1 MAVDLYI
8 WLRILSNS
16 IIPWINIICDMIE
29 QPRREVYIK
38 IYPVNSVELPFNNQI
53 EECIILRNTYSKTL
67 AKKNKIDKH

>member
-16 IIPWINIICDMIE
+16 ITPWINIICDMIE